1 MLVMTASPEHGPGP
15 ERATP
20 EPETAER
27 AADEETPAPEERPL
41 SRVAERFRV
50 PLGILVALI
59 GAALAVV
66 FAIRPLDGDVGSR
79 GLLTQGAGV
88 ALWMCV
94 AAVGV
99 TWALGTSRKVT
110 NYCALAG
117 VACYVVFWV
126 SGL

>member
-1 MLVMTASPEHGPGP
+1 MLDMTANPEHNP
-15 ERATP
+15 EETATP
-20 EPETAER
+20 DQVTDEAAAEPDA
-27 AADEETPAPEERPL
+27 PAPDQRPL
-41 SRVAERFRV
+41 SRFAERFRI

-59 GAALAVV
+59 GAVLAVA
-66 FAIRPLDGDVGSR
+66 FATRPLDGDTDSR

-88 ALWMCV
+88 ALWLSV

-99 TWALGTSRKVT
+99 TWALDTSRKVT